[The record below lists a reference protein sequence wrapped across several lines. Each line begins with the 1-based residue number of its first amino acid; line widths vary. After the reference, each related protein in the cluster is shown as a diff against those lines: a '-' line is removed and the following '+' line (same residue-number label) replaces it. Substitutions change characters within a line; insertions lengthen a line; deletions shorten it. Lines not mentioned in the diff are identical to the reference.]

1 MELPSPGQQTSL
13 CPTCSEK
20 GAHREA
26 ARMAMN
32 WTCLPLVQRVRV
44 KDVEGMDFCKACGSS
59 APLPSS
65 LLVRRLRRAGRT
77 CSEMSLLHG
86 SPPSSSPFPNQALSR
101 CLPCTNLPAPLAS
114 LQHVSKA
121 GLQPFFLSSAPFTR
135 PMLQPHPCSWPSQLQ
150 KTLVRSFQLYKGS
163 IVGIPTLA
171 VSSSNSEGFFC
182 CLDITEAVLVLNARL
197 SFWGVNITVNVIE
210 KLANCCKP
218 ETQPP
223 RRSNPFPP
231 RADTPK
237 SVTRRHR
244 PRKSENV

>member
-135 PMLQPHPCSWPSQLQ
+135 PMLQPHPCSW
-150 KTLVRSFQLYKGS
+150 RSFKGRDPCSPLPISNRPSRGILCSRYLCDSFGLSSAAS
-163 IVGIPTLA
+163 ISPKGITY
-171 VSSSNSEGFFC
+171 SKHGC
-182 CLDITEAVLVLNARL
+182 RCLFKV
-197 SFWGVNITVNVIE
+197 
-210 KLANCCKP
+210 
-218 ETQPP
+218 
-223 RRSNPFPP
+223 
-231 RADTPK
+231 TP
-237 SVTRRHR
+237 SL
-244 PRKSENV
+244 